1 MLCSTTSGRGGYS
14 AVTTANQVNL
24 TLKDVY
30 ELSAASLAGCGASK
44 LHTSP
49 VAESIRDAEADG
61 IRNVGLNYLSHYCEH
76 LLCGKVDGKAQPTL
90 VQSSASVLLVDAKNG
105 FAHSAFMT
113 AFDSFVE
120 LVQRQG
126 VCVLGI
132 RNSYAAG
139 VIGWYV
145 EKLARRGLVAMA
157 FANSPPAI
165 APWGGSKSF
174 FGTNPLAF
182 GVPRPDSPPLIIDQS
197 SSVTAKVNVV
207 HAAQA
212 GQPIP
217 ETWALDEQGSPTT
230 DAQAG
235 LRGSMAPSGGYKGVA
250 MAMIVDLL
258 AGALCGPNMS
268 HCAAAFGDNTGG
280 FPGVGQ
286 FFIGI
291 DPGAF
296 TDQFALRTEQM
307 FVQMCL
313 QDNVRLPGE
322 RRHQHRR
329 KAQTQG
335 VWLSESLYEKLKNY
349 A

>member
-1 MLCSTTSGRGGYS
+1 MKS
-14 AVTTANQVNL
+14 ALKQVNL
-24 TLKDVY
+24 SLQDVY
-30 ELSAASLAGCGASK
+30 ELSLNSLAGCGASP
-44 LHTSP
+44 LHADY
-49 VAESIRDAEADG
+49 VAQSIRDAEADG

-76 LLCGKVDGKAQPTL
+76 LLCGKVDGSAQPTCEL
-90 VQSSASVLLVDAKNG
+90 SSASVLLADAKNG
-105 FAHSAFMT
+105 FSHSAFMT
-113 AFDSFVE
+113 ALDRFCDV
-120 LVQRQG
+120 VTQQG
-126 VCVLGI
+126 VGALGI

-145 EKLARRGLVAMA
+145 EKLAQRGFVALA

-182 GVPRPDSPPLIIDQS
+182 AVPRAQHPPFIIDQS

-212 GQPIP
+212 NEPIP
-217 ETWALDEQGSPTT
+217 DTWALDEKGEPTT

-268 HCAAAFGDNTGG
+268 HRAASFGDNTGG

-291 DPGAF
+291 DPAAF
-296 TDQFALRTEQM
+296 GGEFVSRAEQM
-307 FVQMCL
+307 FAQMCA

-322 RRHQHRR
+322 RRHEHRL
-329 KAQTQG
+329 KVETQG
-335 VWLSESLYEKLKNY
+335 VWLSDSLYQKLKNY
-349 A
+349 AR